1 MFQYFGSDFR
11 MTAPLDLDL
20 LRAFVAVVDAGGF
33 TRAAERLHLTQSTVS
48 QQIKRLEDTVGRV
61 LLVRERTGDSRTT
74 EEGEKLL
81 GYARR
86 ILEISKEAQEAL
98 VRPSEP
104 RTVRLGVPED
114 FAGAPLIAL
123 LSRFARSSPH
133 IRLDT
138 ESSWSFELLERLE
151 RDDLDL
157 ALTKRDPGSG
167 PSLAQWPEP
176 LVWLGSRTA
185 AAVEMDPVAL
195 AVFPPFCI
203 YRRRAVAALEGE
215 GRKWRVAYTSQALM
229 GIQAAVAAGL
239 GVSTLPRSAVQDTH
253 RILTPEEG
261 FPEPPP
267 CEVALIA
274 ARGRLAKPVKE
285 VADFLIAHMADVMR
299 QP

>member
-1 MFQYFGSDFR
+1 MA
-11 MTAPLDLDL
+11 APLDLDL

-48 QQIKRLEDTVGRV
+48 QQIKRLEETVGHA

-74 EEGEKLL
+74 EEGEQLL

-86 ILEISKEAQEAL
+86 MLEIDKEARAAL
-98 VRPSEP
+98 AQSSGPHV
-104 RTVRLGVPED
+104 VRLGVPED
-114 FAGAPLIAL
+114 FAGAVLISL
-123 LSRFARSSPH
+123 LSDFARSAPH

-157 ALTKRDPGSG
+157 AIMKREPGNG
-167 PSLAQWPEP
+167 ECLAQWPEP

-185 AAVEMDPVAL
+185 AVDVDPLGLAL
-195 AVFPPFCI
+195 FPSFCI
-203 YRRRAVAALEGE
+203 YRRRVLAAMEAE
-215 GRKWRVAYTSQALM
+215 GRKWRIAYTSQALM
-229 GIQAAVAAGL
+229 GIQAAVAAGI
-239 GVSTLPRSAVQDTH
+239 GVSMLPHSAVLDVH

-261 FPEPPP
+261 FPNPPP
-267 CEVALIA
+267 CEVALVA
-274 ARGRLAKPVKE
+274 TRGHLAKPVKE